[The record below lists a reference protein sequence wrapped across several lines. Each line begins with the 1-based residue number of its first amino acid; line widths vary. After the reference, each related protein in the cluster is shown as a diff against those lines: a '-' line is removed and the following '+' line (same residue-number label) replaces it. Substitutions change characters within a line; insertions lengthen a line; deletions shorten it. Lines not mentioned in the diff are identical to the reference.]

1 MLFELMLAVMK
12 CWQCLM
18 ELVYRCYD
26 GVILVVNGGMEM
38 LILSWSDVVLRL
50 CSIVV
55 FLHT

>member
-1 MLFELMLAVMK
+1 MLAVMR

-18 ELVYRCYD
+18 ELVYRCHD

-38 LILSWSDVVLRL
+38 LILSFSDVVLRL